1 MRKRFVLGVIAA
13 MFAAC
18 DNGMNPDDV
27 SIVITPDSVAVEVGQ
42 VVSLSVLTAHTTQR
56 PTFTSSNNAVATV
69 DTMGRVTSKS
79 AGMAYVVG
87 TIGSARD
94 SSKIVVTAPPPTLD
108 LRPDSLVLSVGQT
121 RVVTPTIT
129 NTQQSSVA
137 YTSSNANIASVDG
150 NGAVTAK
157 AVGNTFVVATMGA
170 LRDSSKIIVTA
181 ALPTPATI
189 PLLGSGNVPERIS
202 AEVTA
207 AGGWAYTTTWGNR
220 TFNGVSNPG
229 NTVKIWNVSGNTPI
243 LSDSLVITGAG
254 TTSDVQISDDGTLLA
269 VSTEGGTPS
278 VRGFSLYSMATPAK
292 PTLITRFNSPATS
305 PGVHTLKFGRVNG
318 RHYLLLN
325 IDPPAALVVVDI
337 TTPSAPVQVGSFPMG
352 NPFIHD
358 VFFRDGLLFAGL
370 WNDGMSIFDM
380 GGGNKG
386 GSPSNP
392 VLIGNVRTASCGT
405 LGCGGSR
412 VHNIWWFHDPK
423 TGSKKYAFIGEEA
436 DASLFT
442 NARGDIHVV
451 DVSDMSNPK
460 EVAFFRP
467 DSASS
472 STGNQPSGTHNFDVD
487 EQSGVL
493 YAAYYN
499 GGVRALD
506 IRGDLSTCTAAQKS
520 ADGRCN
526 LRLMGREIGVG
537 LTSFPTFIWGVKLD
551 GNFLYASDMPNGIH
565 KLNISG
571 LKR

>member
-13 MFAAC
+13 LVAAC
-18 DNGMNPDDV
+18 DNGTNPDDV
-27 SIVITPDSVAVEVGQ
+27 SINLSPDSVSVEVGQ
-42 VVSLSVLTAHTTQR
+42 VVSLSILTAHTMQR
-56 PTFTSSNNAVATV
+56 PTLTSSNTSVATV
-69 DTMGRVTSKS
+69 DTSGRVTSRG
-79 AGMAYVVG
+79 AGMAYIVG
-87 TIGSARD
+87 RVGNARD
-94 SSKIVVTAPPPTLD
+94 SSKIVVTAPAATLD
-108 LRPDSLVLSVGQT
+108 LTPDSLVLSVGQT
-121 RVVTPTIT
+121 RSLTPTIT
-129 NTQQSSVA
+129 NAQGSVA
-137 YTSSNANIASVDG
+137 YTSSNPNIATVDG

-157 AVGNTFVVATMGA
+157 AVGNTFVVATVGA
-170 LRDSSKIIVTA
+170 LRDSAKIIVVA
-181 ALPTPATI
+181 ALPAPATI
-189 PLLGSGNVPERIS
+189 PLLGSGNVPERYT
-202 AEVTA
+202 AEVA
-207 AGGWAYTTTWGNR
+207 AADGWAYTTTWSSRVSSAGN
-220 TFNGVSNPG
+220 TPG
-229 NTVKIWNVSGNTPI
+229 NAVKIWNVSGNTPI
-243 LSDSLVITGAG
+243 LTDSLIITGAG
-254 TTSDVQISDDGTLLA
+254 TTSDVQISDDRTLLA
-269 VSTEGGTPS
+269 VSTEGGSPTA
-278 VRGFSLYSMATPAK
+278 RGFSLYSRATPGK
-292 PTLITRFNSPATS
+292 PTLITRFNSPATTS
-305 PGVHTLKFGRVNG
+305 GVHTLKFARVNG

-337 TTPSAPVQVGSFPMG
+337 TSPALPVQIGSFPMG
-352 NPFIHD
+352 NPYIHD

-405 LGCGGSR
+405 SGCGGSR

-451 DVSDMSNPK
+451 DVSDMSNPR

-467 DSASS
+467 DSAST

-506 IRGDLSTCTAAQKS
+506 IRGDLGTCTATQKS

-526 LRLMGREIGVG
+526 LRLMAREIGVG

-565 KLNISG
+565 KLDISG